1 MQSTPG
7 LIAAVLTVVPT
18 APAQVD
24 AQRQSSVES
33 LLAEFHRPQ
42 YFWQQL
48 EVAKRLVS
56 AGDRRAIELVEPL
69 VTHEDRHL
77 RGNAAYVLAGLGEA
91 RGFDVLAAILSDRS
105 ARPIGQG
112 IPGGSM
118 TVGRQITADR
128 YYAVHLL
135 GELGSGRAVDVL
147 LPLLADAEVNYKVAW
162 ALGKIGD
169 PRAIRPLISALDD
182 SDALVRVGAIQA
194 LAELRAAE
202 ALPKLQEL
210 LNDNEMPRAGA
221 RVPVAH
227 TARAAIAR
235 LQASR

>member
-1 MQSTPG
+1 MQLVPG
-7 LIAAVLTVVPT
+7 LIAAALTVVAV
-18 APAQVD
+18 APAQVG
-24 AQRQSSVES
+24 AQRQSSVDS
-33 LLAEFHRPQ
+33 LQAEFHQPQ

-56 AGDRRAIELVEPL
+56 AGDRRAIELVEPF

-91 RGFDVLAAILSDRS
+91 RGFDVLAAILTDRS
-105 ARPIGQG
+105 ERSIGQG
-112 IPGGSM
+112 IPGGNM

-135 GELGSGRAVDVL
+135 GELGNRRAVDVL
-147 LPLLADAEVNYKVAW
+147 VPLLADAEVNYKVAW

-169 PRAIRPLISALDD
+169 PRSIRPLISALDD

-210 LNDNEMPRAGA
+210 LNDNELPSAGD

-235 LQASR
+235 LQAAR

>member
-1 MQSTPG
+1 MQLVPG
-7 LIAAVLTVVPT
+7 LIAAALIVV
-18 APAQVD
+18 AVVPAQVV
-24 AQRQSSVES
+24 AQRQSPVDS

-48 EVAKRLVS
+48 EVAKRPVS

-105 ARPIGQG
+105 ERPIGQG
-112 IPGGSM
+112 IPGGNM
-118 TVGRQITADR
+118 TVGHQITADR

-210 LNDNEMPRAGA
+210 LNDNELPRAGD

-235 LQASR
+235 LQAAR